1 MQLPL
6 RGDSMNITREQ
17 LLHLVAGA
25 HNPARLE
32 LSHGKQVAD
41 EAGERVAVYLDWWA
55 QRGYRGAVGVVQPM
69 TASDDR
75 WAA

>member
-1 MQLPL
+1 V
-6 RGDSMNITREQ
+6 NITRDQ

-41 EAGERVAVYLDWWA
+41 EAGKRVAVYLDWWA
-55 QRGYRGAVGVVQPM
+55 QRCCPDFLPH
-69 TASDDR
+69 DDDDGEP
-75 WAA
+75 WGSFSQ

>member
-1 MQLPL
+1 
-6 RGDSMNITREQ
+6 MNITRDQ

-41 EAGERVAVYLDWWA
+41 EAGERVEVYLEWWA
-55 QRGYRGAVGVVQPM
+55 QRGYPDFDLD
-69 TASDDR
+69 ASDGEP
-75 WAA
+75 WGSFSQ